1 MAEEP
6 HVQNPLDLKDLYAAF
21 GAADSIVL
29 KKYIAKL
36 SDAPC
41 IQLSDELKSIKVGA
55 NVSLYQ
61 VAKIIYD
68 KNENTQDKLTT
79 VYSTIFSL
87 RNYGLAMLL
96 NGHKEHVDLYL
107 GVITRNMVVNQDP
120 VDSENA
126 DNDGIQKKDCMTKTI
141 LQVIEKELIST
152 GKVLKN
158 AFVGNFPGTELK
170 MVNNVTVKDKG
181 IIGKADIISDSLKA
195 AKYVS
200 AVSSI
205 PAIRNSNESKNTE
218 FVQGLEKL
226 IETMRGK
233 EYSAIIIADAMSNEK
248 IEEMCAEYEDIYSQL
263 APFRTSSQTVNTQT
277 TQTDTEGLVKGIT
290 DTTNESIAKSLT
302 HGTAIAKTHTDSAGV
317 GVALSKSFSGGVDA
331 KFVKADST
339 TTVSGNLNYT
349 HAYSRTKSET
359 KAETDTTTSG
369 TAKSLTEQNSV
380 SKSLAATNGESLQLN
395 YENRA
400 VKTLL
405 DRIDE
410 QIKRMRACED
420 FGMFDTCAYFA
431 AKDYDVAVAA
441 ASAFKSLTRGENSS
455 IESSAV
461 NIWKNEEDV
470 GYIKEYLMRFY
481 HPEFLTLVDE
491 THHYPTTAAMLVS
504 GKEMSY
510 QMPLPKKSVSGVPV
524 VECAEFGREVV
535 TLAEFNGDLPLGKIY
550 HMHNIEDSVVNLD
563 ANSLTAHT
571 FITGSTGSG
580 KSTTIYKMLD
590 ELTSMTV
597 GDSGE
602 TVKFMV
608 IEPAKGEYKN
618 ALAKNKKYQIK
629 VYGTNPSITPLL
641 RINPFRFP
649 SDKIHIYEH
658 LDKLTEIFNV
668 CWPMYAAM
676 PAVLKAAMENAYRS
690 AGWNLVKSENKH
702 GDIFPSFVDVALE
715 VEKYIN
721 KSEYSDE
728 NKSNYK
734 GSLLTRLESLTNGIN
749 SLIFSADDIEDSDL
763 FEQNVIV
770 DLSRVGSTE
779 TKALIMGILILKLQE
794 HRIACTDKSN
804 SNLRHVT
811 VLEEAHNLLKRT
823 STEQSSETAN
833 LLGKSV
839 EMLANSIAE
848 MRTYGEGFIIADQSP
863 GLLDMSVIRNTNTKI
878 IMRLPDF
885 SDRELVGKAAG
896 LNDDQIIELAKLPR
910 GVAAV
915 YQNDWISPVL
925 CSVEKPKKLKEE
937 EYIEK
942 TNYPVPQNDNLLFDL
957 LDSGFRAK
965 LDDLSEEEA
974 FKKAILKSS
983 APTETKLRLMDYL
996 SAKKSAESV
1005 KLLASMVFDHFKN
1018 AKAVLE
1024 HTAEEASVE
1033 DLKTSI
1039 MAELEPSIMQ
1049 FEDEQIN
1056 LLITLILKEY
1066 TDRYFVDHPLW
1077 REFAIRMARGE
1088 II

>member
-1 MAEEP
+1 MTSDVHAK
-6 HVQNPLDLKDLYAAF
+6 NPLILDDLYAAF
-21 GAADSIVL
+21 EAADNIVL

-36 SDAPC
+36 SEAPC
-41 IQLSDELKSIKVGA
+41 IQMSDELKTIEIGE
-55 NVSLYQ
+55 NVSLFR

-87 RNYGLAMLL
+87 ANYGLAMLI
-96 NGHKEHVDLYL
+96 NGHKDSVDLFL
-107 GVITRNMVVNQDP
+107 GVISRNMV
-120 VDSENA
+120 A
-126 DNDGIQKKDCMTKTI
+126 HLKDNDELDH
-141 LQVIEKELIST
+141 LSPIEKDLIES
-152 GKVLKN
+152 GKVLRN
-158 AFVGNFPGTELK
+158 AFLGNFPGTELK
-170 MVNNVTVKDKG
+170 PINKIKTPTVKGVDGRSK
-181 IIGKADIISDSLKA
+181 KDIISESFKD
-195 AKYVS
+195 AKFIS

-205 PAIRNSNESKNTE
+205 PAIRNANESKNQE
-218 FVQGLEKL
+218 FVQGLEKM
-226 IETMRGK
+226 IETLRGK
-233 EYSAIIIADAMSNEK
+233 EYSALIIADAMSNDKVET
-248 IEEMCAEYEDIYSQL
+248 MCAEFEDIYSQL
-263 APFRTSSQTVNTQT
+263 APFKTSSQTVNTQSSV
-277 TQTDTEGLVKGIT
+277 TDTEGIVKGVT
-290 DTTNESIAKSLT
+290 DTTNKTIAKSLT
-302 HGTAIAKTHTDSAGV
+302 HGTAVSKTHTDSVGGSVSAGV
-317 GVALSKSFSGGVDA
+317 KPFGIG
-331 KFVKADST
+331 AD
-339 TTVSGNLNYT
+339 VSVNYN
-349 HAYSRTKSET
+349 HAYSRTKTET
-359 KAETDTTTSG
+359 NAETDTESTG

-380 SKSLAATNGESLQLN
+380 AKSLSTTNGESIQLN

-410 QIKRMRACED
+410 QIKRMRSCED

-431 AKDYDVAVAA
+431 SKDYDVVIAA
-441 ASAFKSLTRGENSS
+441 ASVFKSLTRGENSS
-455 IESSAV
+455 VESAAV
-461 NIWKNEEDV
+461 NVWKNKEDV
-470 GYIKEYLMRFY
+470 GYIKDYLMRFY
-481 HPEFLTLVDE
+481 HPEFLSVIGKD
-491 THHYPTTAAMLVS
+491 HHYPTTATMLVS
-504 GKEMSY
+504 GKEMAY
-510 QMPLPKKSVSGVPV
+510 QMALPKKSVAGVPV
-524 VECAEFGREVV
+524 VECAEFGREIV
-535 TLAEFNGDLPLGKIY
+535 TLSANDGNVPLGKIY
-550 HMHNIEDSVVNLD
+550 HMHKAEAGEVKLD
-563 ANSLTAHT
+563 AKSLTAHT

-580 KSTTIYKMLD
+580 KSTTIYKLLN
-590 ELTSMTV
+590 ELSNTFI
-597 GDSGE
+597 GDSDDS
-602 TVKFMV
+602 VKFMV
-608 IEPAKGEYKN
+608 IEPAKGEYKH
-618 ALAKNKKYQIK
+618 ALAKNKKFDVR
-629 VYGTNPSITPLL
+629 VYGTNPNITKLL
-641 RINPFRFP
+641 RINPFKFP

-702 GDIFPSFVDVALE
+702 GNVFPSFVDVAIE

-749 SLIFSADDIEDSDL
+749 SMIFSADDIDDSDL
-763 FEQNVIV
+763 FDENVIV

-779 TKALIMGILILKLQE
+779 TKALIMGVLILKLQE
-794 HRIACTDKSN
+794 HRIACAEGSN
-804 SNLRHVT
+804 SELRHVT

-896 LNDDQIIELAKLPR
+896 LNDDQIIELSKLPR

-925 CSVEKPKKLKEE
+925 CSVDKPKLTEE
-937 EYIEK
+937 EYVDP
-942 TNYPVPQNDNLLFDL
+942 TTYPEVQDEHLLFDL
-957 LDSGFRAK
+957 LDSKFRAK
-965 LDDLSEEEA
+965 LDDLATEEA
-974 FKKAILKSS
+974 FKTAIVKSS
-983 APTETKLRLMDYL
+983 VSTDVKVKLLDYL
-996 SAKKSAESV
+996 SIKQSSEGIKM
-1005 KLLASMVFDHFKN
+1005 LAALIFDYFKN
-1018 AKAVLE
+1018 AKETLE
-1024 HTAEEASVE
+1024 KSAEEVSVE

-1039 MAELEPSIMQ
+1039 MAELTPSIMEY
-1049 FEDEQIN
+1049 EDEQVN
-1056 LLITLILKEY
+1056 LLITLIIKEY
-1066 TDRYFVDHPLW
+1066 IDRYYVDHPIW
-1077 REFAIRMARGE
+1077 REFAACMARGE

>member
-1 MAEEP
+1 MDNEP
-6 HVQNPLDLKDLYAAF
+6 RAKNPLILDDLYAAF
-21 GAADSIVL
+21 EAADSIVL
-29 KKYIAKL
+29 KKYITKL
-36 SDAPC
+36 SAAPC
-41 IQLSDELKSIKVGA
+41 IELSEDLKTIQIGD
-55 NVSLYQ
+55 NVSLYKI
-61 VAKIIYD
+61 AKVIFD

-79 VYSTIFSL
+79 VYSTVFSL
-87 RNYGLAMLL
+87 QNYGLAMLI
-96 NGHKEHVDLYL
+96 NGHKDSVDLYV
-107 GVITRNMVVNQDP
+107 GVVTRNMLAHLNDDGTLNRLSTLDKDLS
-120 VDSENA
+120 DS
-126 DNDGIQKKDCMTKTI
+126 
-141 LQVIEKELIST
+141 
-152 GKVLKN
+152 GKVLRN

-170 MVNNVTVKDKG
+170 PVNKVTDTEKR
-181 IIGKADIISDSLKA
+181 IIGRADIIKNSFKN
-195 AKYVS
+195 AKYIS

-205 PAIRNSNESKNTE
+205 PAIRNSNESKNQE

-226 IETMRGK
+226 IETMKGK
-233 EYSAIIIADAMSNEK
+233 EYSALILADAMSNDKVET
-248 IEEMCAEYEDIYSQL
+248 MCAEYEDIYSQL
-263 APFRTSSQTVNTQT
+263 APFKTSTQT
-277 TQTDTEGLVKGIT
+277 INAQNTTTDTEGIVKGVT
-290 DTTNESIAKSLT
+290 NTTNETIAKSLT
-302 HGTAIAKTHTDSAGV
+302 HGTSKAKTHTDTVGGSVGGSIGGSVGASVEGGLPFLRGSANMSV
-317 GVALSKSFSGGVDA
+317 NASINASI
-331 KFVKADST
+331 
-339 TTVSGNLNYT
+339 NYS
-349 HAYSRTKSET
+349 HAYGRTKTESES
-359 KAETDTTTSG
+359 KTDTKSSG

-380 SKSLAATNGESLQLN
+380 SKSLATTSGESIQLS

-410 QIKRMRACED
+410 QIKRMRSCED

-431 AKDYDVAVAA
+431 AKDYDVVIAA
-441 ASAFKSLTRGENSS
+441 ASVFKSITRGENSS

-461 NIWKNEEDV
+461 NVWKEAEDV
-470 GYIKEYLMRFY
+470 GYIKDYLMRFY
-481 HPEFLTLVDE
+481 HPEFLTVIDE
-491 THHYPTTAAMLVS
+491 NHHYSTTATMLVS
-504 GKEMSY
+504 GKELSY
-510 QMPLPKKSVSGVPV
+510 QMALPKKSVAGVPV
-524 VECAEFGREVV
+524 VECAEFGREVT
-535 TLAEFNGDLPLGKIY
+535 TLSGHSGNLPLGKIY
-550 HMHNIEDSVVNLD
+550 HMHKQEEGIVKLD

-580 KSTTIYKMLD
+580 KSTTIYKLLD
-590 ELTSMTV
+590 ELTNMTV
-597 GDSGE
+597 GDTDE

-618 ALAKNKKYQIK
+618 ALAKNKQFGIK
-629 VYGTNPSITPLL
+629 VYGTNPNITALL
-641 RINPFRFP
+641 RINPFKFP

-690 AGWNLVKSENKH
+690 AGWNLVKSENPH
-702 GDIFPSFVDVALE
+702 GAIFPSFVDVSLE
-715 VEKYIN
+715 VERYIN
-721 KSEYSDE
+721 KSEYSEE

-749 SLIFSADDIEDSDL
+749 RLIFTADDIEDSTL
-763 FEQNVIV
+763 FDENVII

-794 HRIACTDKSN
+794 HRIACLDEPN
-804 SNLRHVT
+804 SDLRHVT

-823 STEQSSETAN
+823 NTEQSFETAN

-925 CSVEKPKKLKEE
+925 CSIEKPKLKEGHFVEATSYPE
-937 EYIEK
+937 EPGE
-942 TNYPVPQNDNLLFDL
+942 TLLFDL
-957 LDSGFRAK
+957 LDSKFRAK
-965 LDDLSEEEA
+965 LDDLATENA
-974 FKKAILKSS
+974 FRKAILKSS
-983 APTETKLRLMDYL
+983 ASTEVKVKLIDYL
-996 SAKKSAESV
+996 AAKKSAERI
-1005 KLLASMVFDHFKN
+1005 KLLAAMIFDYFKN
-1018 AKAVLE
+1018 AKDVLE
-1024 HTAEEASVE
+1024 RSVEETSVE
-1033 DLKTSI
+1033 DLKTAI
-1039 MAELEPSIMQ
+1039 IAELEPSIMQ

-1056 LLITLILKEY
+1056 LLITLIIKEY
-1066 TDRYFVDHPLW
+1066 SDRYFVDYPIWH
-1077 REFAIRMARGE
+1077 EFASRIARGD
-1088 II
+1088 IV

>member
-1 MAEEP
+1 MVNDVHAK
-6 HVQNPLDLKDLYAAF
+6 NPLILDDLYAAF
-21 GAADSIVL
+21 EATDNIVL

-41 IQLSDELKSIKVGA
+41 IEMSEELKTIEIGE
-55 NVSLYQ
+55 NVSLYR
-61 VAKIIYD
+61 VVKIIYD

-87 RNYGLAMLL
+87 ANYGLSMLV
-96 NGHKEHVDLYL
+96 NGHKDSVELYL
-107 GVITRNMVVNQDP
+107 GVISRNMVAQLA
-120 VDSENA
+120 ENGEII
-126 DNDGIQKKDCMTKTI
+126 NLST
-141 LQVIEKELIST
+141 IEKDLIDS
-152 GKVLKN
+152 GKVLRN
-158 AFVGNFPGTELK
+158 AFLGNFPGTELK
-170 MVNNVTVKDKG
+170 PVNNLRTTTSL
-181 IIGKADIISDSLKA
+181 GKKDIIAESFRD

-205 PAIRNSNESKNTE
+205 PAIRNSNESKNQE

-226 IETMRGK
+226 IETLKGK
-233 EYSAIIIADAMSNEK
+233 EYSALIIADAMSNEK
-248 IEEMCAEYEDIYSQL
+248 VEMMCAEYEDIYSQL
-263 APFRTSSQTVNTQT
+263 APFKTSSQTVNTQSSV
-277 TQTDTEGLVKGIT
+277 TDTESIVKGVT
-290 DTTNESIAKSLT
+290 DTTNKTLAKSLT
-302 HGTAIAKTHTDSAGV
+302 HGTATSKTHTDNGGGSVSAGV
-317 GVALSKSFSGGVDA
+317 KPFGIGAN
-331 KFVKADST
+331 
-339 TTVSGNLNYT
+339 VSVSYN
-349 HAYSRTKSET
+349 HAYSRTKT
-359 KAETDTTTSG
+359 ATNATTDTESTG

-380 SKSLAATNGESLQLN
+380 AKALSTTNGESIQLS

-410 QIKRMRACED
+410 QIKRMRSCED

-431 AKDYDVAVAA
+431 AKDYDVVVAA
-441 ASAFKSLTRGENSS
+441 ASAFKSLTRGEKSS
-455 IESSAV
+455 IESSAI
-461 NIWKNEEDV
+461 NIWKNDEDV
-470 GYIKEYLMRFY
+470 YYIKEYLMRFY
-481 HPEFLTLVDE
+481 HPEFLTVIDKE
-491 THHYPTTAAMLVS
+491 HHYPTTATMLIS
-504 GKEMSY
+504 GKEMAY
-510 QMPLPKKSVSGVPV
+510 QMALPKKSVAGVPV
-524 VECAEFGREVV
+524 VECAEFGREIVSFV
-535 TLAEFNGDLPLGKIY
+535 ENNGDVPIGKIY
-550 HMHNIEDSVVNLD
+550 HMHKEENVDVKLN
-563 ANSLTAHT
+563 AKSLTAHT

-580 KSTTIYKMLD
+580 KSTTIYKLLD
-590 ELTSMTV
+590 ELSNIYI
-597 GDSGE
+597 GDTDD

-618 ALAKNKKYQIK
+618 ALARNKHFDVR
-629 VYGTNPSITPLL
+629 VYGTNPNITKLL
-641 RINPFRFP
+641 RINPFKFQ

-668 CWPMYAAM
+668 CWPLYAAM

-702 GDIFPSFVDVALE
+702 GNIFPSFVDVALE

-749 SLIFSADDIEDSDL
+749 SMIFSADDIDDHDL
-763 FEQNVIV
+763 FDENVVV

-794 HRIACTDKSN
+794 YRIACSDESN
-804 SNLRHVT
+804 SDLRHVT

-848 MRTYGEGFIIADQSP
+848 MRTYGEGFVIADQSP

-896 LNDDQIIELAKLPR
+896 LNDDQIIELSKLPR

-915 YQNDWISPVL
+915 YQNDWIAPVL
-925 CSVEKPKKLKEE
+925 CSIKKPDLEE
-937 EYIEK
+937 GIFTESSV
-942 TNYPVPQNDNLLFDL
+942 YPEMQDENLLFDL
-957 LDSGFRAK
+957 LDSKFRSN
-965 LDDLSEEEA
+965 LDDLTMEDA
-974 FKKAILKSS
+974 FKTSILKSS
-983 APTETKLRLMDYL
+983 VPTDVKVKLLDYL
-996 SAKKSAESV
+996 SAKKSAEGV
-1005 KLLASMVFDHFKN
+1005 KILASMIFDYFKN
-1018 AKAVLE
+1018 AKETLE
-1024 HTAEEASVE
+1024 KAAEEISVE
-1033 DLKTSI
+1033 ELKIAI
-1039 MAELEPSIMQ
+1039 MAELNPSIMQ
-1049 FEDEQIN
+1049 YEDEQVN
-1056 LLITLILKEY
+1056 LLITLIIKEY
-1066 TDRYFVDHPLW
+1066 TDRYFIDYPIW
-1077 REFAIRMARGE
+1077 REFANCVARGE

>member
-1 MAEEP
+1 MNMANEP
-6 HVQNPLDLKDLYAAF
+6 RAKNPLILDDLYAAF
-21 GAADSIVL
+21 EAADSIVL

-41 IQLSDELKSIKVGA
+41 IELSEDLKTIQIGD
-55 NVSLYQ
+55 NVSLY
-61 VAKIIYD
+61 KITKVIFD

-87 RNYGLAMLL
+87 QNYGLAMLI
-96 NGHKEHVDLYL
+96 NGHKDSVDLYV
-107 GVITRNMVVNQDP
+107 GVVTRNMLAHLNDDGSLNRLSTLDKDLS
-120 VDSENA
+120 DS
-126 DNDGIQKKDCMTKTI
+126 
-141 LQVIEKELIST
+141 
-152 GKVLKN
+152 GKVLRN

-170 MVNNVTVKDKG
+170 PVNKVPVKDKDG
-181 IIGKADIISDSLKA
+181 KIIDPECRERIICDSFKN

-205 PAIRNSNESKNTE
+205 PAIRNSNESKNQE
-218 FVQGLEKL
+218 FIQGLEKL
-226 IETMRGK
+226 IETMKGK
-233 EYSAIIIADAMSNEK
+233 EYSAIIIADAMSNDKVET
-248 IEEMCAEYEDIYSQL
+248 MCAEYEDIYSQL
-263 APFRTSSQTVNTQT
+263 APFKTSTQT
-277 TQTDTEGLVKGIT
+277 INAQNTTTDTEGIVKGVT
-290 DTTNESIAKSLT
+290 NTTNETIAKSLT
-302 HGTAIAKTHTDSAGV
+302 HGTSKAKTHTDTVGGSVGGSIGGSVGASVEGGLPFLRGSANMSV
-317 GVALSKSFSGGVDA
+317 NASINASI
-331 KFVKADST
+331 
-339 TTVSGNLNYT
+339 NYS
-349 HAYSRTKSET
+349 HAYGRTKTESES
-359 KAETDTTTSG
+359 KTDTKSSG

-380 SKSLAATNGESLQLN
+380 SKSLATTSGESIQLS

-410 QIKRMRACED
+410 QIKRMRSCED
-420 FGMFDTCAYFA
+420 FGMFDTCVYFV
-431 AKDYDVAVAA
+431 AKEYDVVVAA
-441 ASAFKSLTRGENSS
+441 ASAFKSITRGENSS

-461 NIWKNEEDV
+461 NVWKEAEDV
-470 GYIKEYLMRFY
+470 RYIKDYLMRFY
-481 HPEFLTLVDE
+481 HPEFLTVIDE
-491 THHYPTTAAMLVS
+491 NHHYPTTATMLVS
-504 GKEMSY
+504 GKELSY
-510 QMPLPKKSVSGVPV
+510 QMALPKKSVAGVPV

-535 TLAEFNGDLPLGKIY
+535 TLSEHNGTLPLGKIY
-550 HMHNIEDSVVNLD
+550 HMHKEEEGIVKLD
-563 ANSLTAHT
+563 AKNLTAHT

-580 KSTTIYKMLD
+580 KSTTIYKLLD
-590 ELTSMTV
+590 ELNDTTV
-597 GDSGE
+597 GDTDE

-618 ALAKNKKYQIK
+618 ALAKNKQFGIK
-629 VYGTNPSITPLL
+629 VYGTNPNITALL
-641 RINPFRFP
+641 RINPFKFP

-690 AGWNLVKSENKH
+690 AGWNLVKSENPH
-702 GDIFPSFVDVALE
+702 GAIFPSFVDVALE
-715 VEKYIN
+715 VERYIN
-721 KSEYSDE
+721 KSEYSEE

-749 SLIFSADDIEDSDL
+749 SLIFTADDIEDSAL
-763 FEQNVIV
+763 FNENVIV

-794 HRIACTDKSN
+794 YRIACTDEPN
-804 SNLRHVT
+804 SDLRHVT

-823 STEQSSETAN
+823 STEQSSETSN

-896 LNDDQIIELAKLPR
+896 LNDDQIVELAKLPR

-925 CSVEKPKKLKEE
+925 CSVEKPELDEVNFVE
-937 EYIEK
+937 P
-942 TNYPVPQNDNLLFDL
+942 TSYPDEPGEMLLFDL
-957 LDSGFRAK
+957 LDSKFRAK
-965 LDDLSEEEA
+965 LDDLATEDA
-974 FKKAILKSS
+974 FRKVILKSS
-983 APTETKLRLMDYL
+983 VSTEVKVKLIDYL
-996 SAKKSAESV
+996 AAKKSAASI
-1005 KLLASMVFDHFKN
+1005 KILATMIFDYFKN
-1018 AKAVLE
+1018 AKDVLE
-1024 HTAEEASVE
+1024 SSAEETSVE
-1033 DLKTSI
+1033 ALKTAI

-1049 FEDEQIN
+1049 FEDEQAN
-1056 LLITLILKEY
+1056 LLITLIIKEY
-1066 TDRYFVDHPLW
+1066 TDRYYVDYPIWH
-1077 REFAIRMARGE
+1077 EFANRIARGD